1 MSKVASLTS
10 RLVVKKGQ
18 AVPAVA
24 SVSVALAPSAQ
35 VPAVPAQPLPAI
47 ATTATESRAQPSTP
61 VAEPVATPPM
71 GAAAQADAETP
82 AAYYKALTVKL
93 DRSRYETL
101 KRVGLQFDK
110 KSQEIFV
117 EALDAYLAKVG

>member
-10 RLVVKKGQ
+10 GLVVKKGQ
-18 AVPAVA
+18 AVPAV
-24 SVSVALAPSAQ
+24 VSVALAPSAQ
-35 VPAVPAQPLPAI
+35 VPTVPAQPLPATT
-47 ATTATESRAQPSTP
+47 TTAAVAQAQPSTP
-61 VAEPVATPPM
+61 AAEPVVVASAGTAAK
-71 GAAAQADAETP
+71 AAAESP

-101 KRVGLQFDK
+101 KRVGLQLDK

-117 EALDAYLAKVG
+117 EALDAYLAKMG